1 VGSINSIYIVVA
13 YFIGLVDLIAGLIC
27 IFKASRLKPNTH
39 LGFRIPSAFL
49 TQKIWSK
56 INVLSGILGII
67 NFVIIAA
74 LSLFVKGIYLVVY
87 AVLSIMLI
95 ISALSVYSRKIIE
108 LETGREEGG
117 VYPIEVLPTIKIST
131 KIMLFGWMMTSIL
144 IGLILMSRPQLS
156 GMIAV
161 HFDVEGRPD
170 VFMNR
175 DEFIISFIS
184 INLGI
189 MILITSLL
197 YSVRGIPSP
206 KEFETYNKSLISQ
219 LQLISICIPLLFT
232 YVYLIIYIYNA
243 FNVMIPVIVDVVV
256 ILSLILAP
264 IFNIIKYVREEKT
277 RETNAR
283 I

>member
-1 VGSINSIYIVVA
+1 MNSIYIVVA

-27 IFKASRLKPNTH
+27 IFKASRLKPNTY

-67 NFVIIAA
+67 NFVIIVA
-74 LSLFVKGIYLVVY
+74 LSLFVRGIYLMVY
-87 AVLSIMLI
+87 AVLSTILI
-95 ISALSVYSRKIIE
+95 ISALGVYSRKIIE
-108 LETGREEGG
+108 LETGREKGG

-131 KIMLFGWMMTSIL
+131 KIMLFSWVMTSIL

-156 GMIAV
+156 GIIAV
-161 HFDVEGRPD
+161 HFDAEGRPD

-206 KEFETYNKSLISQ
+206 KEFETYNKSLISL
-219 LQLISICIPLLFT
+219 LQLISICIPLLLMHA
-232 YVYLIIYIYNA
+232 YLTIYIYNVLG
-243 FNVMIPVIVDVVV
+243 VMVPIVVDVIV
-256 ILSLILAP
+256 IFSLILAL
-264 IFNIIKYVREEKT
+264 IFNTIRYSREEKN